1 METPCALGWFLLC
14 LLSVSECIDPKVIG
28 IEGQNVTLPCKY
40 NTIKQGVSAICWGR
54 GAIPNS
60 GCNKEIISSDGTK
73 VTWRSSVRYHL
84 FGVLKT
90 GDVSLTILN
99 VTVKDSGRYG
109 CRVHVYGL
117 WNDEKYHVNL
127 KIEKAPVP
135 TTSQANVII
144 TQTMDNHTHC
154 HVTTNSTEYSD
165 TSTPLYN
172 ESILEQMTGHKLPVI
187 LVSIL
192 LVLTGVVIVSVLV
205 VLRKRWKTI
214 ATVVQI
220 ILQDVSLP
228 AVIGSPIVRRT
239 ICPGVVRVRDCPG
252 PEHSVSSV
260 LYSNSE
266 SSLGVH
272 TREIAVENV
281 YQIDDNERDDYEECP
296 RQSMDTSPQSRC

>member
-54 GAIPNS
+54 GTIPNS

-109 CRVHVYGL
+109 CRVHVHGL

-135 TTSQANVII
+135 TTSQTPANVII
-144 TQTMDNHTHC
+144 TQQTMDNHTHC
-154 HVTTNSTEYSD
+154 
-165 TSTPLYN
+165 
-172 ESILEQMTGHKLPVI
+172 M
-187 LVSIL
+187 
-192 LVLTGVVIVSVLV
+192 
-205 VLRKRWKTI
+205 
-214 ATVVQI
+214 
-220 ILQDVSLP
+220 
-228 AVIGSPIVRRT
+228 
-239 ICPGVVRVRDCPG
+239 
-252 PEHSVSSV
+252 EHSAQNNISPSKSYFYIVFSAALFLHLKIQPV
-260 LYSNSE
+260 H
-266 SSLGVH
+266 SSLCRSCDHKFHRVFRHIHATLQRINFGMH
-272 TREIAVENV
+272 SSTL
-281 YQIDDNERDDYEECP
+281 QILANKKSHCVIWYCTEM
-296 RQSMDTSPQSRC
+296 SF

>member
-1 METPCALGWFLLC
+1 METPCVLGWFLLC

-54 GAIPNS
+54 GTIPNS

-109 CRVHVYGL
+109 CRVHVHGL

-135 TTSQANVII
+135 TTSQTPANVII
-144 TQTMDNHTHC
+144 TQQTMDNHTHC

-165 TSTPLYN
+165 TSTPLYS

-220 ILQDVSLP
+220 
-228 AVIGSPIVRRT
+228 
-239 ICPGVVRVRDCPG
+239 

>member
-40 NTIKQGVSAICWGR
+40 NTIKQGVLAICWGR

-99 VTVKDSGRYG
+99 VTEKDSGQYG

-127 KIEKAPVP
+127 NIEKAPVS
-135 TTSQANVII
+135 TTSQAPANVTI
-144 TQTMDNHTHC
+144 TQQTMDNHTHC
-154 HVTTNSTEYSD
+154 HVTTNSIEYSD
-165 TSTPLYN
+165 TSTPLYS
-172 ESILEQMTGHKLPVI
+172 ESILEQMTGQPVI

-205 VLRKRWKTI
+205 VLKRRWKTI

-220 ILQDVSLP
+220 
-228 AVIGSPIVRRT
+228 
-239 ICPGVVRVRDCPG
+239 
-252 PEHSVSSV
+252 PEHSGSSV

-266 SSLGVH
+266 SSLSVH
-272 TREIAVENV
+272 TREMAVENV
-281 YQIDDNERDDYEECP
+281 YQIDDNERDD
-296 RQSMDTSPQSRC
+296 

>member
-1 METPCALGWFLLC
+1 METHCALGWFLLC

-60 GCNKEIISSDGTK
+60 GCYKEIISSDGTK

-99 VTVKDSGRYG
+99 VTEKDSGQYG
-109 CRVHVYGL
+109 CRVHVHGL

-127 KIEKAPVP
+127 NIEKAPVP

-144 TQTMDNHTHC
+144 TQQAMDNHTHC
-154 HVTTNSTEYSD
+154 HVTTNSV
-165 TSTPLYN
+165 TSTPLYSK
-172 ESILEQMTGHKLPVI
+172 SILEQMTGHKLPVI

-192 LVLTGVVIVSVLV
+192 LVLTGVVIVSVPV

-220 ILQDVSLP
+220 PV
-228 AVIGSPIVRRT
+228 
-239 ICPGVVRVRDCPG
+239 
-252 PEHSVSSV
+252 HSGSSV
-260 LYSNSE
+260 LY
-266 SSLGVH
+266 SLGVH
-272 TREIAVENV
+272 TREMAVENV

-296 RQSMDTSPQSRC
+296 R

>member
-1 METPCALGWFLLC
+1 METHCVLGWFLLC
-14 LLSVSECIDPKVIG
+14 LLLVSECIALKVIG
-28 IEGQNVTLPCKY
+28 IEGQNITLPCKY
-40 NTIKQGVSAICWGR
+40 NTINHGVSAICWGR

-60 GCNKEIISSDGTK
+60 GCYEEIISSDGTK
-73 VTWRSSVRYHL
+73 VIWRSSVRYQL
-84 FGVLKT
+84 FGELKT
-90 GDVSLTILN
+90 GDVSLTIFN
-99 VTVKDSGRYG
+99 VTEKDSGQYG

-127 KIEKAPVP
+127 NIEKAPVP
-135 TTSQANVII
+135 TTSQAPANVTI
-144 TQTMDNHTHC
+144 TQQTMDSHTHC
-154 HVTTNSTEYSD
+154 HVTPNPIEYSD
-165 TSTPLYN
+165 TSTPPYS

-214 ATVVQI
+214 ATAVQI
-220 ILQDVSLP
+220 
-228 AVIGSPIVRRT
+228 
-239 ICPGVVRVRDCPG
+239 
-252 PEHSVSSV
+252 PEHSGSAV

-272 TREIAVENV
+272 TREMAVENV

-296 RQSMDTSPQSRC
+296 

>member
-1 METPCALGWFLLC
+1 METHCVLGWFLLC
-14 LLSVSECIDPKVIG
+14 LLSISECIAPKVIG

-40 NTIKQGVSAICWGR
+40 NTKKHGVSAICWGR

-60 GCNKEIISSDGTK
+60 GCYKEIISSDGTE
-73 VTWRSSVRYHL
+73 VTWRSSVRYNL
-84 FGVLKT
+84 LSELKT
-90 GDVSLTILN
+90 GDVTLTIFN
-99 VTVKDSGRYG
+99 VTEKDSGKYG

-117 WNDEKYHVNL
+117 WNDEKYHVSL
-127 KIEKAPVP
+127 TIEKAPVP
-135 TTSQANVII
+135 TTSQAPANVTI
-144 TQTMDNHTHC
+144 TEQTMDNHTHC

-165 TSTPLYN
+165 TSTPPYR

-205 VLRKRWKTI
+205 LVLRKRWKTL

-220 ILQDVSLP
+220 
-228 AVIGSPIVRRT
+228 
-239 ICPGVVRVRDCPG
+239 
-252 PEHSVSSV
+252 PEHSGSSV

-266 SSLGVH
+266 SSFGMH
-272 TREIAVENV
+272 TREMAVENI

-296 RQSMDTSPQSRC
+296 

>member
-1 METPCALGWFLLC
+1 METPCVLGWFLLC

-54 GAIPNS
+54 GTIPNS

-135 TTSQANVII
+135 TTSQTPANVII
-144 TQTMDNHTHC
+144 TQQTMDNHTHC

-165 TSTPLYN
+165 TSTPLYS

-220 ILQDVSLP
+220 
-228 AVIGSPIVRRT
+228 
-239 ICPGVVRVRDCPG
+239 
-252 PEHSVSSV
+252 PEHSGSSV

-272 TREIAVENV
+272 TREMAVENV

>member
-1 METPCALGWFLLC
+1 METSCVLGWFLLC

-54 GAIPNS
+54 GAIRNS

-84 FGVLKT
+84 FGVLKR

-99 VTVKDSGRYG
+99 VTEKDSGQYG
-109 CRVHVYGL
+109 CRVLVHGL

-127 KIEKAPVP
+127 NIEKAPVP
-135 TTSQANVII
+135 TTSQAKVTI
-144 TQTMDNHTHC
+144 TQQTMDNHTHC

-165 TSTPLYN
+165 TSTPLYS

-187 LVSIL
+187 VVSIL
-192 LVLTGVVIVSVLV
+192 LVLTGVVIMSVLV
-205 VLRKRWKTI
+205 ILRKQWKTI
-214 ATVVQI
+214 DTVVQI
-220 ILQDVSLP
+220 
-228 AVIGSPIVRRT
+228 
-239 ICPGVVRVRDCPG
+239 
-252 PEHSVSSV
+252 PEHSGSSV

-272 TREIAVENV
+272 TREMAVENV

-296 RQSMDTSPQSRC
+296 RQSMDTSPQSCCVYRAESELIG

>member
-172 ESILEQMTGHKLPVI
+172 
-187 LVSIL
+187 
-192 LVLTGVVIVSVLV
+192 
-205 VLRKRWKTI
+205 
-214 ATVVQI
+214 
-220 ILQDVSLP
+220 
-228 AVIGSPIVRRT
+228 
-239 ICPGVVRVRDCPG
+239 
-252 PEHSVSSV
+252 
-260 LYSNSE
+260 
-266 SSLGVH
+266 
-272 TREIAVENV
+272 
-281 YQIDDNERDDYEECP
+281 
-296 RQSMDTSPQSRC
+296 